1 MQIEKR
7 GSRRAPL
14 IAHPADRLNVLR
26 AFAAP
31 VAVFYPF
38 VLGFPPGGLLL
49 HAVLLALLFGKTNYI
64 LHLHVHRP
72 FSRQSWLNRTLDYAL
87 GLSTGM
93 TSANWRIQHVYGHHL
108 GRDDG
113 YRTGA
118 SWQLER
124 YSFGGMMSF
133 TLGSLWRT
141 FWAPV
146 AESWRKGVASHVTSP
161 IDYRSAFVEQGVLIV
176 LVAMLLWLSPWLTL
190 AYLLPWYAGVYFI
203 SRYVD
208 YLNHYGFAGSDDV
221 YECANNSLSPTFNR
235 TTHNFG
241 YHSAHHL
248 RPGAHWTELPR
259 IHAEIIHR
267 IPAERMKTV
276 SWSFL
281 LAPYHVYLAARGRM

>member
-1 MQIEKR
+1 MHTEKR
-7 GSRRAPL
+7 VSRRAPL

-26 AFAAP
+26 ALAAP

-38 VLGFPPGGLLL
+38 VLGFPPGGLVL

-72 FSRQSWLNRTLDYAL
+72 FSRQKWLNRVLDLAL

-113 YRTGA
+113 FRSDA

-124 YSFGGMMSF
+124 YSLRGMLSF
-133 TLGSLWRT
+133 TLGSLWGT

-146 AESWRKGVASHVTSP
+146 AESWRKGVVARVTSP
-161 IDYRSAFVEQGVLIV
+161 IDYRSAFVEQALLIV
-176 LVAMLLWLSPWLTL
+176 LVVALLRVWPGLTL
-190 AYLLPWYAGVYFI
+190 TYLLPWYAGVYFI

-208 YLNHYGFAGSDDV
+208 YLNHYGCTGSDV
-221 YECANNSLSPTFNR
+221 YACANNSLSASFNR

-241 YHSAHHL
+241 YHSAHHQ

-259 IHAEIIHR
+259 IHAEISQR